1 MCVCVVH
8 LFFLLLLLFVYF
20 PKESALWPEINFS
33 NRIFKD
39 TTHCYI
45 QIGKMTEVSENV
57 KQKSFSTDLLIP
69 IRGKLKGTVY
79 SEKYPSPIN

>member
-1 MCVCVVH
+1 
-8 LFFLLLLLFVYF
+8 
-20 PKESALWPEINFS
+20 
-33 NRIFKD
+33 
-39 TTHCYI
+39 
-45 QIGKMTEVSENV
+45 MTEVSENV